1 MYRLKLQTTT
11 GSPQTAILLI
21 TLIVCLLITACVS
34 KPNHTPATLRVTL
47 IVDNQQIQTLVPS
60 GSSVQN
66 AIEKANIQL
75 NPLDKVDPPTFTVIE
90 NPIQIKITRVT
101 EEFILEEKVIP
112 FERQTV
118 RNEALPAGQTMLIQ
132 PGLNGVQ
139 QITYRILREN
149 GVEVSRS
156 IFKVTTLT
164 ESNPEIVM
172 VGVQTPFT
180 AIPIPGKL
188 AYLTSGNAWI
198 MENTTG
204 ERRPLI
210 TTGDLDGRVFSLSEN
225 GEWLLFTRKATGEDA
240 EKPINT
246 LWMINTSEQNAKAV
260 YLRVQNIVHFA
271 DWVPGLGLTISYS
284 TVEPRP
290 TAPGWQA
297 NNDLYIMTVNE
308 RGGII
313 RKEKIIEENS
323 GGVYGWWGTHY
334 SWSPNGQQL
343 AYARP
348 DSIGIVDIE
357 ETQLIPLLDIIPL
370 QTRSDWAWV
379 PGLGWSSDSNFL
391 YTVNHVANSSL
402 TSAEESPD
410 FDLSVILLQDRQVI
424 NMVPQTGMFAYPSPA
439 ITQYN
444 KHYPV
449 AFLIANFPEQSESS
463 RYRLAIMDRDGS
475 NRKIVFPEDG
485 AVGIN
490 PQKVIWSPHRNPEET
505 QWIALIQAGNL
516 WLFNPSSSQAQQITG
531 DGSIV
536 KMDWK

>member
-1 MYRLKLQTTT
+1 MCRLKFQKIAVMRKTTL
-11 GSPQTAILLI
+11 PLI
-21 TLIVCLLITACVS
+21 ALIFCVLITACVS
-34 KPNHTPATLRVTL
+34 QANNTPVSISVSL
-47 IVDNQQIQTLVPS
+47 IVDNQQIQTSVPS

-66 AIEKANIQL
+66 AIEKANIKL
-75 NPLDKVDPPTFTVIE
+75 NSLDKVDPPTFTIIE
-90 NPIQIKITRVT
+90 NPIQIKITRVI
-101 EEFILEEKVIP
+101 EEFVLEEKVIP

-132 PGLNGVQ
+132 PGVNGVQ

-180 AIPIPGKL
+180 AITISGKL

-225 GEWLLFTRKATGEDA
+225 GEWLLFTRKATGDEA
-240 EKPINT
+240 EKLINT
-246 LWMINTSEQNAKAV
+246 LWMINTSTPNAEAV
-260 YLRVQNIVHFA
+260 YLRVQNIIHFA

-308 RGGII
+308 NGGII
-313 RKEKIIEENS
+313 KKEKVIEENS
-323 GGVYGWWGTHY
+323 GGVYGWWGTNY
-334 SWSPNGQQL
+334 AWSPNGQQL

-357 ETQLIPLLDIIPL
+357 EARLIPILDIIPL

-391 YTVNHVANSSL
+391 YTVNHVANSNL
-402 TSAEESPD
+402 TSVEESPD
-410 FDLSVILLQDRQVI
+410 FDLSVILLQDQQVI
-424 NMVPQTGMFAYPSPA
+424 NIVSKTGMFAYPSPA
-439 ITQYN
+439 ITQSN

-449 AFLIANFPEQSESS
+449 AFLMANFPEQSESS

-475 NRKIVFPEDG
+475 NRKVIFPEEG
-485 AVGIN
+485 SVGIN
-490 PQKVIWSPHRNPEET
+490 PQKVVWSPHKNPAET
-505 QWIALIQAGNL
+505 QWIALIQSGNL
-516 WLFNPSSSQAQQITG
+516 WLLNPSSSQTQQITG

-536 KMDWK
+536 KIDWK